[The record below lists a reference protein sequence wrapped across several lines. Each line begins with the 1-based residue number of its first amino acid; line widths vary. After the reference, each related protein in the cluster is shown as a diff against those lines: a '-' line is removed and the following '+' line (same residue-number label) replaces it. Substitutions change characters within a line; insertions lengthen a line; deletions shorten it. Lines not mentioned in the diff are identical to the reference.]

1 MAFKGKA
8 NKGSGSQWY
17 DADVVYGNSG
27 GFQYGKSAHVKTS
40 GVWQQVWTDCRQHDA
55 AGGRDW
61 TAAAGVT
68 EYQNTCNN
76 RETRVRTDYS
86 KTGCAGYSRYTAWVS
101 SPDCNSGCF
110 TQSAIQTTSRG
121 CGCSG
126 SESGTYYTYT
136 ANAGS
141 GCTTYNSAT
150 SWSGTCTG
158 DCSTGDADCFTTST
172 VNVERACGACGREPG
187 SYTHYEPK
195 AGTGCT
201 ASDSATSWSG
211 TCNSGWVQQIPIY
224 PFSSSVLYNFLGD
237 GVDWYALYN
246 YGGYTPSNNLHG
258 NGCSGSAYALWNL
271 YQCSHGYT
279 ENSRDGRYEV
289 NTGGCGFF

>member
-17 DADVVYGNSG
+17 DASVVYGNSG
-27 GFQYGKSAHVKTS
+27 GFQYGKSAHVKTG
-40 GVWQQVWTDCRQHDA
+40 GVWQQVWTDCRLYDA
-55 AGGRDW
+55 AGGRGWSDPVDVI
-61 TAAAGVT
+61 TYNGACSTRTQTTTTTRTKVGCPNDVRAVT
-68 EYQNTCNN
+68 
-76 RETRVRTDYS
+76 V
-86 KTGCAGYSRYTAWVS
+86 A
-101 SPDCNSGCF
+101 SPDCTDCY
-110 TQSAIQTTSRG
+110 TQSAIQTTSKE

-126 SESGTYYTYT
+126 TEYGTYYTYT
-136 ANAGS
+136 ANDNS
-141 GCTTYNSAT
+141 GCGAKANSAVA
-150 SWSGTCTG
+150 WSGTCTG

-172 VNVERACGACGREPG
+172 VGVERDCGACGKEPG

-201 ASDSATSWSG
+201 ATDSATSWSG

-224 PFSSSVLYNFLGD
+224 PFSSSVLYNYLGD

-271 YQCSHGYT
+271 YQCTHGYT
-279 ENSRDGRYEV
+279 PNSRDGRYEE